1 MAAENPTAPSGA
13 HGSNADNTSSDLEEM
28 AAAATV
34 KFAELRRNV
43 EAAAREWGIHPHHV
57 EGKFVAALL
66 GTLGWLAQLH
76 EAGMQRLEAVAS
88 ERAAV
93 AKMQLDAAVEL
104 RRGAEAALHQ
114 ARTAMIQE
122 EVIRETLVVRMI
134 EQTFP
139 MFAERLQ
146 KCLFIKEWVVNTGI
160 RQRRFYLNA
169 GIAVAVILGSY
180 VAGRLDQP
188 GPSRAE
194 AIGTYC
200 DAKAFLSGG
209 HFYCLMDDF
218 RPKSQ

>member
-1 MAAENPTAPSGA
+1 MTDGSGKAGEVAPREGEKPAMGSAEEFAAI
-13 HGSNADNTSSDLEEM
+13 LR
-28 AAAATV
+28 TV
-34 KFAELRRNV
+34 DD
-43 EAAAREWGIHPHHV
+43 AAREWGLRPNEP
-57 EGKFVAALL
+57 EGRFVSALM
-66 GTLGWLAQLH
+66 GAVGWFARLH
-76 EAGMQRLEAVAS
+76 ETAVQRLEAVAS

-93 AKMQLDAAVEL
+93 AKMQLEAAVEL

-160 RQRRFYLNA
+160 RQRRFFLS
-169 GIAVAVILGSY
+169 GFVILAIFLGGY
-180 VAGRLDQP
+180 AVRAVNEP
-188 GPSRAE
+188 GPSRADV
-194 AIGTYC
+194 IGTYC

-209 HFYCLMDDF
+209 HLYCLMDDF
-218 RPKSQ
+218 RTKLQ

>member
-1 MAAENPTAPSGA
+1 MTGGTSADRAPPPSESEGEGAAP
-13 HGSNADNTSSDLEEM
+13 GSVAEF
-28 AAAATV
+28 AGIRRTV
-34 KFAELRRNV
+34 ED
-43 EAAAREWGIHPHHV
+43 AAREWGLRPDEP
-57 EGKFVAALL
+57 EGQFVSALL
-66 GTLGWLAQLH
+66 GAIGWFARLH
-76 EAGMQRLEAVAS
+76 EAAMQRLEAVAS

-93 AKMQLDAAVEL
+93 AKMQLDAAAEL
-104 RRGAEAALHQ
+104 RRHADAALHQ

-169 GIAVAVILGSY
+169 GIAVAVVLGSY
-180 VAGRLDQP
+180 VAGRFDQP
-188 GPSRAE
+188 GPSRAA